1 MFSLKGEPNDS
12 LKAPFLFPWGDK
24 WTVSCA
30 VINPMI
36 RGPKRGQLRLMHTP
50 LPHVTHRSSG
60 MTHETVA
67 RGPACPA
74 VTPLPAKTA
83 VHRHCWLTASVFYA
97 SSRSPSRIWCAIRFL
112 GCNLWECL
120 FIYFYFVYFLPELL
134 VCSVKENCIEMTLL
148 FLQRA
153 RPFALWLYLRRWP
166 QLLKSQQKKGNT
178 SSYTENSRRHTYV
191 NFIYFRQVENCVCF
205 ANASPQHWL
214 KRTLGLLWLMK

>member
-1 MFSLKGEPNDS
+1 MFLLKGEPNDS

-74 VTPLPAKTA
+74 VTPPPAKTA

-120 FIYFYFVYFLPELL
+120 FIYFHCVYFLPELL

-153 RPFALWLYLRRWP
+153 RPRTEGSPGR
-166 QLLKSQQKKGNT
+166 LLCDFTWGGGRSCSSPNRKKETQVVTQKIADVTLT
-178 SSYTENSRRHTYV
+178 SIL
-191 NFIYFRQVENCVCF
+191 FIFV
-205 ANASPQHWL
+205 
-214 KRTLGLLWLMK
+214 